1 MRDVDQATGKEIEK
15 KAKTLN
21 EYDQVVKQQQSSNVN
36 KLFGAITGVKLDP
49 PLEAGKKKIK
59 RIASPE
65 LWEQSRLQYNSNLV
79 KKFDTQALKQE
90 SESEG
95 LVSDSED
102 LEIDMND
109 YEPPFLRG
117 QTTKAGINLSPI
129 RVVKN
134 PEGTLQREA
143 LNA

>member
-1 MRDVDQATGKEIEK
+1 M
-15 KAKTLN
+15 
-21 EYDQVVKQQQSSNVN
+21 N

-79 KKFDTQALKQE
+79 KKFDTQALKVE

-117 QTTKAGINLSPI
+117 
-129 RVVKN
+129 
-134 PEGTLQREA
+134 
-143 LNA
+143 

>member
-1 MRDVDQATGKEIEK
+1 MHQ
-15 KAKTLN
+15 
-21 EYDQVVKQQQSSNVN
+21 
-36 KLFGAITGVKLDP
+36 
-49 PLEAGKKKIK
+49 
-59 RIASPE
+59 
-65 LWEQSRLQYNSNLV
+65 
-79 KKFDTQALKQE
+79 

-95 LVSDSED
+95 VISDSED

-109 YEPPFLRG
+109 NEPPFLRG
-117 QTTKAGINLSPI
+117 QTTKAGVNLSPI